1 MKLGRG
7 KGGGGGGPIDP
18 LPGKT
23 TLKRPSLIKVN
34 TKKINETRNYLLDEI
49 KHNELISEKHIKVCM
64 ALFYF
69 EHFLAFASVVSGYIS
84 ISASASLISVTVG
97 IASYALGLKVFEIT
111 AGIKNYKSII
121 KKKRKK
127 HKKIVL
133 LEKIKLSN
141 IKV

>member
-1 MKLGRG
+1 
-7 KGGGGGGPIDP
+7 
-18 LPGKT
+18 
-23 TLKRPSLIKVN
+23 
-34 TKKINETRNYLLDEI
+34 
-49 KHNELISEKHIKVCM
+49 M